1 MNLVRLIYMS
11 QFSRS
16 VNPNDIQDIL
26 AVSRKNN
33 EAWGITGVLCY
44 DPNCFLQCLEGPRDR
59 VNALYK
65 QILSDDRHHEVTLLE
80 YSDIHQ
86 RKFEKWS
93 MAFVRIDELT
103 ESIVIKYS
111 ETKTLKPYDMTGQQ
125 ALGFIEEI
133 ARERE
138 DYLAKEAAKLLKQ

>member
-1 MNLVRLIYMS
+1 
-11 QFSRS
+11 

-26 AVSRKNN
+26 ATSRRNN
-33 EAWGITGVLCY
+33 QTWGITGVLCY
-44 DPNCFLQCLEGPRDR
+44 DPKCFLQCLEGPRNR
-59 VNALYK
+59 INALYK
-65 QILSDDRHHEVTLLE
+65 QILCDERHHEVTLLE

-93 MAFVRIDELT
+93 MAYVRIDELT
-103 ESIVIKYS
+103 ESIVLKYS
-111 ETKTLKPYDMTGQQ
+111 ETRAFKPFSMTGKQ

-138 DYLAKEAAKLLKQ
+138 GYLAREAAKLQTQ